1 MYVFTGLR
9 ELILVLCCGVT
20 TLVMR
25 QKVSS
30 TINVQGVKKN
40 AVLTSIRQGIVV
52 CWRNR
57 LCECANV
64 DVRLPM

>member
-1 MYVFTGLR
+1 MMG
-9 ELILVLCCGVT
+9 
-20 TLVMR
+20 

-52 CWRNR
+52 
-57 LCECANV
+57 LLAE
-64 DVRLPM
+64 